1 MSSNSIITSVVVAD
15 DIHIKGERPVAE
27 RAMEGE
33 SMTLAE
39 MEKHYK
45 KPGGTLLHALIGADP
60 FDFWLGRF
68 YVGFF
73 GIISMIGIVFGTLFY
88 FYQAFVVEGV
98 TNILA
103 ARIDPPPVS
112 AGLQLVAPNEPGFYW
127 LLIMFFGT
135 ISFLGW
141 ALRQV
146 DISRKLEMSL
156 EVPIAFFAVVTSWVT
171 IQWLRP
177 IAMGAW
183 GNGFSLG
190 ITHHLDWVSNIGYQ
204 YYNFFYNPFHAIG
217 ITLLFTSTLLLAM
230 HGSIIL
236 MSSNRPWMREAN
248 EDAFWRNILGYSIGE
263 IGIHRAALWVGVASV
278 LFSNL
283 CIFLSGTLVH
293 DWNEFWAFWDKLPI
307 WEGIGVSAAA
317 VVVGS
322 VIWHRR
328 PGRFIETEDQEQVY
342 GGVGFETT
350 TIKDPIQVGFLER
363 LFDLGQIG
371 PIYIG
376 WWGMLA
382 FVCGIASSFIIL
394 EGYMAEVDYNVI
406 NFLRHFFVLS
416 IDPPNAQFGLGL
428 VTDIS
433 SINTDINLTNLG
445 DGWLG
450 GWRAGND
457 WIVATFLLNF
467 AVLFWGM
474 RLWNRGKAAG
484 MGNTLMWS
492 YAAALFLYFVIYL
505 IRPMLIGNWAQA
517 PGQGFKAILDWT
529 NHVSVQYG
537 NFYYN
542 PFHMLS
548 IFFLLGSTLLLAM
561 HGATIVAASKWGAY
575 RELEEMMTEGSG
587 TQRAQLFWRWC
598 MGFPATS
605 KTIPTWEIGFA
616 AGVGITG
623 GIGLLLS
630 GTVILDWFAWAQGIG
645 IVAGL
650 S

>member
-1 MSSNSIITSVVVAD
+1 MSANNFNIVTGRVVAD
-15 DIHIKGERPVAE
+15 DYSHRGARPAAE
-27 RAMEGE
+27 RAMEME
-33 SMTLAE
+33 PLSIAE
-39 MEKHYK
+39 VEAHYK
-45 KPGGTLLHALIGADP
+45 KKGGTLLHYLFGADP
-60 FDFWLGRF
+60 FDFWVGRF
-68 YVGFF
+68 YVGLFGVISMV
-73 GIISMIGIVFGTLFY
+73 GIIFGVAFY
-88 FYQAFVVEGV
+88 FYQVIVIEG
-98 TNILA
+98 TYNLIA
-103 ARIDPPPVS
+103 ARLDPPPIS
-112 AGLQLVAPNEPGFYW
+112 AGLSFVGFGEPGFAW
-127 LLIMFFGT
+127 QMIVIFAT
-135 ISFLGW
+135 IAFVGW
-141 ALRQV
+141 ALRQAE
-146 DISRKLEMSL
+146 ISSKLDMTF
-156 EVPIAFFAVVTSWVT
+156 EVPIAFGAVVFSWIT
-171 IQWLRP
+171 IQILRP

-204 YYNFFYNPFHAIG
+204 YFNFFYNPFHAIG
-217 ITLLFTSTLLLAM
+217 ITLIFFSTLLLGM
-230 HGSIIL
+230 HGAVIWSGAD
-236 MSSNRPWMREAN
+236 RPMVREET
-248 EDAFWRNILGYSIGE
+248 EDGFWRNLLGYSIGE
-263 IGIHRAALWVGVASV
+263 IGIHRAALWAGVASV

-307 WEGIGVSAAA
+307 WEGIGVSAAI

-328 PGRFIETEDQEQVY
+328 PGRFIEAEEQEQVY
-342 GGVGFETT
+342 SGVGLETT
-350 TIKDPIQVGFLER
+350 TIKDPIQLGFLER

-371 PIYIG
+371 PLYIG
-376 WWGMLA
+376 WWGFLA
-382 FVCGIASSFIIL
+382 FACGILATFMIL
-394 EGYMAEVDYNVI
+394 EGYMAEVNYNVLD
-406 NFLRHFFVLS
+406 FVRHFFVLS
-416 IDPPNAQFGLGL
+416 IDPPPAQYGLGF
-428 VTDIS
+428 VTDVS
-433 SINTDINLTNLG
+433 SINTDITLTNIAN
-445 DGWLG
+445 

-457 WIVATFLLNF
+457 WIVVTFLLNF
-467 AVLFWGM
+467 SVLFWGM
-474 RLWNRGKAAG
+474 RLWTRGKAAG

-505 IRPMLIGNWAQA
+505 FRPVLIGNWAQG
-517 PGQGFKAILDWT
+517 PGQGLKAILDWT

-598 MGFPATS
+598 MGFQATS
-605 KTIPTWEIGFA
+605 KTIHTWAIGFA